1 VVPPVDGFSPIIA
14 PFVNLVIMPAMARYY
29 TGTGDDGTT
38 GLLGE
43 GRVPK
48 HHSRPEAYGA
58 VEEASAALGLARA
71 AAGDPETAAVILEIQ
86 RDLYHLMAELA
97 ATREEAPRFR
107 RIDAARVA
115 FLEGRIEAFG
125 ARVEMPGEFIVPG
138 DSGPGAALDL
148 ARTIVRRAERR
159 VSRLQDEGELENP
172 QLLRYLNRLS
182 SLCFLLEL
190 WEGRRAGVDRPTPA
204 KAPPA

>member
-1 VVPPVDGFSPIIA
+1 
-14 PFVNLVIMPAMARYY
+14 MPHYF
-29 TGTGDDGTT
+29 TGSGDDGTT

-48 HHSRPEAYGA
+48 HHPQPEAYGA

-97 ATREEAPRFR
+97 ATPSEAPRFR
-107 RIDAARVA
+107 RIDASRVGW
-115 FLEGRIEAFG
+115 LEGRIESIG
-125 ARVEMPGEFIVPG
+125 ARVEMPKEFIIPG
-138 DSGPGAALDL
+138 DTGPGAALDL
-148 ARTIVRRAERR
+148 ARTVVRRAERR
-159 VSRLQDEGELENP
+159 VSRLHQEGSLENP
-172 QLLRYLNRLS
+172 HLLRYLNRLS

-190 WEGRRAGVDRPTPA
+190 WEGRQAGVDRPTPA